1 MPLDW
6 SRASFRCQDV
16 DHNTNVDQGGMVH
29 LEKRK
34 EKKGNLISFIE
45 KFGEK
50 LFARSD
56 NFTFYES
63 LKEVVFQRPK

>member
-34 EKKGNLISFIE
+34 EKRNLISFI
-45 KFGEK
+45 
-50 LFARSD
+50 
-56 NFTFYES
+56 NFMFYES
-63 LKEVVFQRPK
+63 LKAVVFQRPK